1 MSRSTAKS
9 RPAARV
15 TMTDIATRAGV
26 SQSTVSLVLN
36 GMTGIKIADETRSR
50 VIRIAS
56 ELGYRLP
63 ERRAAVA
70 PKARTHADGSPLILY
85 LVDEMSTSPHPVLS
99 IDGARDEAWSQGML
113 VAAFATRGD
122 GGLEEAVLRTM
133 LALPNLAG
141 VVYSTIFTRAIT
153 VPPALSRVP
162 MVLLNCYEADVPARS
177 EPRFS
182 SVRPSEVVGGMV
194 ATQHLIDAGH
204 QRIGFINGEPWMDAA
219 RDRLKGYRRALA
231 SADIAFDAAL
241 VREGDW
247 QVATGH
253 AQTLSLMKQRKP
265 PSAIF
270 CANDLM
276 AVGCLEALHELGRK
290 VPEQVAVMGYDDQEI
305 ARHTD
310 PPLSTLELP
319 NYEMGRLAVETL
331 LAELA
336 HPGARKR
343 SIKVEGQLIRRA
355 TT

>member
-1 MSRSTAKS
+1 MTRSASKS
-9 RPAARV
+9 RPASRV
-15 TMTDIATRAGV
+15 TMTDVATRAGV

-63 ERRAAVA
+63 ERRPAAP
-70 PKARTHADGSPLILY
+70 PKPRAGAVGSPLILY

-99 IDGARDEAWSQGML
+99 IDGARDEAWGQGTL
-113 VAAFATRGD
+113 VSVFATRGNASV
-122 GGLEEAVLRTM
+122 EEAVLRTM
-133 LALPNLAG
+133 LALPELAG

-153 VPPALSRVP
+153 VPPALARVP
-162 MVLLNCYEADVPARS
+162 TVLLNCYEADMPARG
-177 EPRFS
+177 EPRYS
-182 SVRPSEVVGGMV
+182 SVQPSEVVGGMA
-194 ATQHLIDAGH
+194 ATQHLIEAGH

-253 AQTLSLMKQRKP
+253 AHTLALMKLAEP
-265 PSAIF
+265 PTAIF

-276 AVGCLEALHELGRK
+276 AVGCLEALHELGRR
-290 VPEQVAVMGYDDQEI
+290 VPQQVAVMGYDDQEI

-331 LAELA
+331 LAEVA
-336 HPGARKR
+336 QPRTRKR
-343 SIKVEGQLIRRA
+343 SIKVEGRLVRRA